1 MDNLK
6 VAKELIICY
15 LTDRA
20 TKLAMNE
27 DLENFHLV
35 KHELDEIKH
44 DNNDKLYV
52 YIDILRNMFEKAK
65 KESAPEIAPEKVENV
80 EPVAI
85 ESKGYTEE
93 QLREFK
99 TTDLRKIARDIPNIG
114 LTKIEIRDAKKEPL
128 IEAILKAQNNN

>member
-1 MDNLK
+1 MNIMDNLK

-27 DLENFHLV
+27 DLENFQLV

-44 DNNDKLYV
+44 GNNDKLYV

-65 KESAPEIAPEKVENV
+65 KEFLEK
-80 EPVAI
+80 
-85 ESKGYTEE
+85 
-93 QLREFK
+93 
-99 TTDLRKIARDIPNIG
+99 
-114 LTKIEIRDAKKEPL
+114 
-128 IEAILKAQNNN
+128 